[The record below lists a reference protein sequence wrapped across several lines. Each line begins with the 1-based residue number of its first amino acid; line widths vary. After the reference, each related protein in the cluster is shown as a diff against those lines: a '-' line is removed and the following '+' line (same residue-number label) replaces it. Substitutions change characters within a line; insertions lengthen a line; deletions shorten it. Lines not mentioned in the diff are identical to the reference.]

1 MVKEAESNSGEDKKR
16 RELVEARNQGDSLI
30 YATEKSLKDLAD
42 KLPSD
47 EKEKCEA
54 AITDLR
60 KALEADD
67 TAEIKAKTDA
77 LAQASMKL
85 GELMYKAQQEEADSN
100 QSNDESHDT
109 NAEVVDADFTEVKDD
124 KKSA

>member
-1 MVKEAESNSGEDKKR
+1 KKR

-42 KLPSD
+42 KLPAD
-47 EKEKCEA
+47 EKTKVED
-54 AITDLR
+54 AIADLR
-60 KALEADD
+60 KALENDEVE
-67 TAEIKAKTDA
+67 EIKAKTET

-85 GELMYKAQQEEADSN
+85 GELLYKAQQESADS
-100 QSNDESHDT
+100 DDAKPSHDGE
-109 NAEVVDADFTEVKDD
+109 AEVVDADFTEVKDD